1 MHHSSGIM
9 SMVATVAATT
19 VGGLALSTE
28 PAPAASA
35 GFYLHDGDSVV
46 MLGDSITDQCFYTM
60 YVETYVTTRFPQL
73 KITWTPAGWSGDS
86 VRVATNR
93 LDRDVIP
100 YQPTVLTVMLGMN
113 DAGYKEFDRKLF
125 DTYTSG
131 YATML
136 KTVRAACPSVRYTL
150 LVPSP
155 FDEINGGQKCPGG
168 YNAVL
173 LRYGQSLLPLVAST
187 GGLLADFNAPM
198 TAMLQKAHD
207 KDAKI
212 AKQIIPDQVHP
223 SAAGH
228 LVMAESLLKAWNAPA
243 LVSAVVLDAAAKTQV
258 KADNTQISRL
268 TFHDRIE
275 WNQMDKALPMP
286 YSQDKNDAVTALVI
300 ASCDF
305 VQSLDQETLQVTG
318 LAAGN
323 YEFFI
328 DAQPEGHFSSEQLTE
343 GLNLATMF
351 TPMSWQARQVQTL
364 VRSRQAWHAASYQG
378 IISPLLQDYDAFS
391 SWNAGEEGRARRK
404 AFYQTMLATD
414 QVMLEMERTAAV
426 PVLHHYSLIPV
437 K

>member
-1 MHHSSGIM
+1 
-9 SMVATVAATT
+9 
-19 VGGLALSTE
+19 
-28 PAPAASA
+28 
-35 GFYLHDGDSVV
+35 
-46 MLGDSITDQCFYTM
+46 
-60 YVETYVTTRFPQL
+60 
-73 KITWTPAGWSGDS
+73 
-86 VRVATNR
+86 
-93 LDRDVIP
+93 
-100 YQPTVLTVMLGMN
+100 
-113 DAGYKEFDRKLF
+113 
-125 DTYTSG
+125 
-131 YATML
+131 
-136 KTVRAACPSVRYTL
+136 
-150 LVPSP
+150 
-155 FDEINGGQKCPGG
+155 
-168 YNAVL
+168 
-173 LRYGQSLLPLVAST
+173 
-187 GGLLADFNAPM
+187 
-198 TAMLQKAHD
+198 
-207 KDAKI
+207 
-212 AKQIIPDQVHP
+212 
-223 SAAGH
+223 
-228 LVMAESLLKAWNAPA
+228 
-243 LVSAVVLDAAAKTQV
+243 VVLDAAAKTQV